1 MDAEDAR
8 QEERRTTIENIHG
21 CGGGGHTGVW
31 CVVVNFWDQM
41 KEKEEII
48 CAVTWIKSDF

>member
-21 CGGGGHTGVW
+21 CGGGGHIEGV
-31 CVVVNFWDQM
+31 
-41 KEKEEII
+41 
-48 CAVTWIKSDF
+48 